1 MRINRVH
8 MAVRI
13 RTMHSLL
20 LFHVAHGTRIHRWSI
35 GETNDAFSPGASA
48 TTFWP
53 FVRRTD
59 PRAECRRAR
68 AETEDLPNDHSGI
81 RGDSRGRLRG
91 WRDEKF
97 RTDQQTAP
105 TWLQERE
112 RKPIDGWNATGEKE
126 GRDEERERENDRV
139 AEEEVVESTTKEDGE
154 RKSDEEEWR
163 RSLVVLST
171 RAPPWSTSAPKTP
184 TLTAV
189 PPWRAKGVVIRKRE
203 YAARV
208 VTDYGI
214 N

>member
-126 GRDEERERENDRV
+126 GRDEEREREWQSGRGGSGR
-139 AEEEVVESTTKEDGE
+139 EYYEGRWRTKE
-154 RKSDEEEWR
+154 R
-163 RSLVVLST
+163 RRGVTPFSRGSIDASASLVDF
-171 RAPPWSTSAPKTP
+171 RAENADAHGRPALESEGGGNYKE
-184 TLTAV
+184 
-189 PPWRAKGVVIRKRE
+189 RIRCASGNWLR
-203 YAARV
+203 
-208 VTDYGI
+208 